1 MTNDPFKTHGINHQS
16 PSSTNLFISNPSQ
29 WILRYLFG
37 LKWEGNPATA
47 RGNVVDKA
55 TGRSQGFKKNKDN
68 KWVRRKKRISLKK
81 NIELS
86 LEEYDSLIND
96 LKKYNKGE
104 LDESKVEAERESL
117 PKFIETSVSF
127 YKELIDPN
135 EPVEYQQRIE
145 LQFEQL
151 PTNIIGYLDLECE
164 DTVRDIK
171 TVKRV
176 PSVVPSSVCRQLAV
190 YAAATGKTPIVD
202 YVCVTK
208 TKAEVVPMVVN
219 DVDKYLEEVKRAAI
233 TIMNVL
239 SYSNDI
245 NEIAKLYYPD
255 LDDWK
260 WTDRERE
267 LARQIWS

>member
-135 EPVEYQQRIE
+135 EPV
-145 LQFEQL
+145 
-151 PTNIIGYLDLECE
+151 
-164 DTVRDIK
+164 
-171 TVKRV
+171 
-176 PSVVPSSVCRQLAV
+176 
-190 YAAATGKTPIVD
+190 
-202 YVCVTK
+202 
-208 TKAEVVPMVVN
+208 
-219 DVDKYLEEVKRAAI
+219 
-233 TIMNVL
+233 
-239 SYSNDI
+239 
-245 NEIAKLYYPD
+245 
-255 LDDWK
+255 
-260 WTDRERE
+260 
-267 LARQIWS
+267 